1 MSMYSFKA
9 ACATYQFL
17 RSQGYPE
24 KATLKLVG
32 DRHRLSRMQRNCI
45 FRGVIPDRVA
55 AQRRGKL
62 LETGAL
68 QEAGALQGRGLA
80 VDWYNVLITVESYLR
95 GTTLFL
101 SDDGVVRDASAT
113 HGSYRA
119 GTTTERAA
127 TELVHQLE
135 RWAPSRLEVYLD
147 MPIAFS
153 GRMAEDL
160 RRRLAAAS
168 LPAEVYL
175 VPSADFPLKTFDGIV
190 ASSDSAVL
198 DGSQRTVDLARAV
211 LKQAFAFS
219 PPSVHDLFPELP
231 GEPPQ

>member
-55 AQRRGKL
+55 AQRRAKL
-62 LETGAL
+62 METGAL

-160 RRRLAAAS
+160 RRRLASAPFVSEVS
-168 LPAEVYL
+168 LA
-175 VPSADFPLKTFDGIV
+175 PSADFQLKAFDGVV

-198 DGSQRTVDLARAV
+198 DACRRATDLARAV
-211 LKQAFAFS
+211 LEERFSFS
-219 PPSVHDLFPELP
+219 PPSVHDLFPESRE
-231 GEPPQ
+231 EPPQ